1 MFPTIIQIG
10 PLALH
15 SYGLMLAL
23 AFLAAICLLQHRAAS
38 RGIPRDTVMDF
49 GLVIMAASV
58 IGSRA
63 FYVLTHWGDYA
74 ARPLSS
80 LAVWE
85 GGLTFYGGVLLAVP
99 AGIIFLKRKKVPFWT
114 SADLAAPAFAL
125 GLGIGRLGC
134 FLNGCCFGNPSDLPW
149 AVRFPTQSAAGA
161 AFACPVHPTQ
171 LYESAFGFMA
181 MFLILSLEKKKHHD
195 GTLFCLFIGLYG
207 LWRLASDSLRH
218 YESSQVWLWG
228 LTNNQWI
235 SILLMVGALGASV
248 WLAKRAK
255 TNKG

>member
-1 MFPTIIQIG
+1 MLPTIIHIG

-23 AFLAAICLLQHRAAS
+23 AFLAAIHLLQR
-38 RGIPRDTVMDF
+38 RTTGLGIPRDTVMDF

-63 FYVLTHWGDYA
+63 LYVLTHWGDYA
-74 ARPLSS
+74 TRPLSF

-99 AGIIFLKRKKVPFWT
+99 AGIFFLKRKKVPLWPL
-114 SADLAAPAFAL
+114 ADLAAPSFAL

-134 FLNGCCFGNPSDLPW
+134 FLNGCCFGNPADLPW

-161 AFACPVHPTQ
+161 AFACPVHPSQ
-171 LYESAFGFMA
+171 LYESVFGFVT
-181 MFLILSLEKKKHHD
+181 MFLILALGKKKHHD
-195 GTLFCLFIGLYG
+195 GKLFCLFIGLYG
-207 LWRLASDSLRH
+207 LWRLASDKMRY
-218 YESSQVWLWG
+218 YEASQAWMG

-235 SILLMVGALGASV
+235 SLGLLAFAIVTSLV
-248 WLAKRAK
+248 LAARGKEK
-255 TNKG
+255 KLL